1 MKLTIDVLQ
10 CFQKVAELEHV
21 TRAAEALQLAQPA
34 VSRTISAMEKDF
46 NIALFR
52 RRGRNITLTRSGE
65 DLLRHV
71 NRVLDEFN
79 KALEEIAEAKAKE
92 NLTVRLIVDAA
103 SQILPGFLTEFR
115 QSYPDINF
123 ELLLRGT
130 ERRTSAI
137 SGANSNL
144 RLTSGIKPVTNE
156 HSVTLFREELL
167 MALPEH
173 DSRAQHPSVRL
184 SDFIDDGFI
193 CLHKGQNMR
202 KITDYY
208 CEMAGFT
215 PRVDLESDSLMTV
228 REFICAGLGIAMVP
242 QITWSNINSE
252 HVVLVPISY
261 PRCYQY
267 ITLTW
272 DGSVPLSKPAI
283 LLKDYIINY
292 FVGYARAKAAEAMRK
307 SNQEKYGNEDAII

>member
-130 ERRTSAI
+130 EQRTSAI

-215 PRVDLESDSLMTV
+215 PSRGSGKRHSDDRERVHMCWIGDS
-228 REFICAGLGIAMVP
+228 
-242 QITWSNINSE
+242 
-252 HVVLVPISY
+252 H
-261 PRCYQY
+261 
-267 ITLTW
+267 
-272 DGSVPLSKPAI
+272 GSA
-283 LLKDYIINY
+283 DYM
-292 FVGYARAKAAEAMRK
+292 E
-307 SNQEKYGNEDAII
+307 

>member
-1 MKLTIDVLQ
+1 MMKLTMDVLQ

-21 TRAAEALQLAQPA
+21 TKAAEALQLAQPA
-34 VSRTISAMEKDF
+34 VSRTISTMEKDF
-46 NIALFR
+46 NVSLFR

-65 DLLRHV
+65 GLLRHV
-71 NRVLDEFN
+71 NKILDEFN
-79 KALEEIAEAKAKE
+79 LALAEIAEAKTKE

-103 SQILPGFLTEFR
+103 SQILPGFLTGFKHA
-115 QSYPDINF
+115 YPEINF
-123 ELLLRGT
+123 ELLMRGT
-130 ERRTSAI
+130 EQRTSAI
-137 SGANSNL
+137 TGENSNL
-144 RLTSGIKPVTNE
+144 KLTSGIKPVTNE

-167 MALPEH
+167 MALPER
-173 DSRAQHPSVRL
+173 DPRAQHPSVRL
-184 SDFIDDGFI
+184 SEFIDDGFI

-208 CEMAGFT
+208 CELAGFT

-228 REFICAGLGIAMVP
+228 REFICAGLGIALVP
-242 QITWSNINSE
+242 QITGSNMRSK
-252 HVVLVPISY
+252 HVVLVPVSH
-261 PRCYQY
+261 PRCHQY

-292 FVGYARAKAAEAMRK
+292 FAGYARTKAAEAL
-307 SNQEKYGNEDAII
+307 Q